1 MIMTNKDILYDI
13 QRNTTK
19 NAIKL
24 GQIEEHLK
32 NLNNSVEGNKEDLKV
47 LDTRCDGQDRRIDK
61 IYTVAS
67 VISAGITLVGGT
79 IIVFINK
86 ILK

>member
-1 MIMTNKDILYDI
+1 MTNKDILYDI

-32 NLNNSVEGNKEDLKV
+32 NLNGSVLEQKKEMKV
-47 LDTRCDGQDRRIDK
+47 LDTRCDGQDRRIDR

-67 VISAGITLVGGT
+67 VISAVIAG
-79 IIVFINK
+79 FIAFIAK

>member
-1 MIMTNKDILYDI
+1 MTNKDILYDI

-32 NLNNSVEGNKEDLKV
+32 NLNGSVREQKKEMKV
-47 LDTRCDGQDRRIDK
+47 LDTRCDGQDRRIDR

-67 VISAGITLVGGT
+67 VISAVIAG
-79 IIVFINK
+79 FIAFIAK
-86 ILK
+86 IFK